1 MFVLSKS
8 SKVPQQ
14 ILNLFPLEDI
24 ITKDS
29 PIEAIPDQTTNRL
42 KRMGE
47 SLLWQEPSKER
58 ENNPEL
64 HRAGN
69 FYRYYRSVDSLP
81 EKARGFYSKAGKLK
95 CNLVLF
101 SSAD

>member
-1 MFVLSKS
+1 MFVLNES

-14 ILNLFPLEDI
+14 ILNLFPLEDV

-29 PIEAIPDQTTNRL
+29 PIEAIPDPTTDRL

-47 SLLWQEPSKER
+47 SLVWQEPSKER

-69 FYRYYRSVDSLP
+69 FYRYYRSVDILP

-95 CNLVLF
+95 CLLVLF
-101 SSAD
+101 ISAD